1 MSHSPL
7 ISTLSPE
14 YFDPNIPQILP
25 HEKMYKIQVGR
36 TLFKISGA
44 SLSSDGPSFF
54 TEYFSR
60 RGLPNHNSSSKNDSK
75 ESPPENEVLFIDR
88 SAEVFEWIYKHLQG
102 YTVEIKDEVQYTML
116 FADAMYYNL
125 PRLRSLLKETDY
137 YFTNVGGQ
145 SFKVAKNLFRRKGDS
160 PNYFEIYA
168 ATVYIDVEELIIS
181 KKLLR
186 PPPHSAPYIPRSSEF
201 FKDLLT
207 LLGGASLNLDDN
219 KRDALIK
226 ECRYYRFLNLE
237 QRLIKCSISYSPIT
251 RKEEI
256 CLLLKDLSKKGISFP
271 ATPACSASPFG
282 EEICSSE
289 VCDASSETSEQPV
302 SKKVKLDTTDANDY
316 AWNVLCYKRP
326 FLDNYAR
333 ELVFQMDS
341 TDSTLMFNKKS
352 KSIHL
357 DITGES
363 AQKFEALFGNN
374 LLNTPF
380 GPVDLSNYRYQ
391 FPSSTLDTTQAKS
404 ETHFLLPACVLV
416 CDLYVNGIRISQV
429 KSLLTDKSKF
439 NDKIIDVSNPSGL
452 KMCSGLKLYLR
463 KSLWKLAVKDGKI
476 MLIAIKAISFN
487 GTKEYYKG
495 YEYL

>member
-25 HEKMYKIQVGR
+25 HKKMYKIQVGK

-54 TEYFSR
+54 TEYFSKKS
-60 RGLPNHNSSSKNDSK
+60 LPNHNSSSRNNTK
-75 ESPPENEVLFIDR
+75 ESPENEVLFIDR
-88 SAEVFEWIYKHLQG
+88 SAEVFERIYKHLQG
-102 YTVEIKDEVQYTML
+102 YTIEIKDEVQYTML

-125 PRLRSLLKETDY
+125 PRLRALLKETDY

-207 LLGGASLNLDDN
+207 LLGGASIDLDDN

-237 QRLIKCSISYSPIT
+237 QRLIKCSISYNPIT

-256 CLLLKDLSKKGISFP
+256 CLLLTDLSKKGISFP
-271 ATPACSASPFG
+271 DTIACSALPF
-282 EEICSSE
+282 EEDVCSSE
-289 VCDASSETSEQPV
+289 VCDTSSQTPEQPV
-302 SKKVKLDTTDANDY
+302 PKKIKLDVTDEKDY
-316 AWNVLCYKRP
+316 SWNVICYKRP
-326 FLDNYAR
+326 FLDNCAR
-333 ELVFQMDS
+333 ELIFQIDS
-341 TDSTLMFNKKS
+341 TDSTIMFNKKS

-363 AQKFEALFGNN
+363 AQKFEALFGNH
-374 LLNTPF
+374 LLSTPF
-380 GPVDLSNYRYQ
+380 GPIDLSNYQYQ
-391 FPSSTLDTTQAKS
+391 STSPTLDTTQAKA
-404 ETHFLLPACVLV
+404 ETHFLLPACILL
-416 CDLYVNGIRISQV
+416 CDLCVNGIRISQV
-429 KSLLTDKSKF
+429 KSLLTDKNMF
-439 NDKIIDVSNPSGL
+439 NDKIIDASNPSGL